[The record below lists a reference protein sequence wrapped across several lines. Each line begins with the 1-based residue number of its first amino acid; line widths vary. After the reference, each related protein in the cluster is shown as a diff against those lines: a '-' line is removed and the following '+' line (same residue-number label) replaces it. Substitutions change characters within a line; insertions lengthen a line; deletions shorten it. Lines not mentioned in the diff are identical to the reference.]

1 MFDWK
6 KPENL
11 LSKFLSRKHTY
22 HQDILSFC
30 SFVYNN
36 YLFLCSSVEN
46 SAFWEI
52 YGISTGYVR
61 EMFEQ
66 HLPLLKPFT
75 HRCFTHFTGNVAQF
89 CEIHDKYVE
98 PHKFFSIHLELS
110 KQFYIFANDIF
121 VMGVTYDN
129 SEKKFVF
136 DFEHDGTE
144 DIVSLTGNGYQVE
157 AFGKCFYYGYEF
169 SEQVE
174 SSVRT
179 AFIKYVKFTE
189 ALQETPDLTNFIKKA
204 VDNLHNKIN
213 LYNYDLVVMPESK
226 SKVNQYMLRY
236 IYRFAQP
243 TLYKMTLI
251 KALPSNI
258 SFDMKAYEKQ
268 YLDDI
273 LENGMPRYSQAA
285 KEQAKSSINAMLD
298 MIRKKE
304 YFTIA
309 KDVKKSRLRPYI
321 MNFLRF
327 ESDEEKELC
336 SMIRQQNVLVID
348 DVTTSGSTL
357 NEILRTLRILNE
369 DNNIT
374 IFSLIGRKDLMA
386 ESL

>member
-1 MFDWK
+1 MWN
-6 KPENL
+6 P
-11 LSKFLSRKHTY
+11 T
-22 HQDILSFC
+22 
-30 SFVYNN
+30 
-36 YLFLCSSVEN
+36 
-46 SAFWEI
+46 
-52 YGISTGYVR
+52 
-61 EMFEQ
+61 
-66 HLPLLKPFT
+66 
-75 HRCFTHFTGNVAQF
+75 
-89 CEIHDKYVE
+89 KY
-98 PHKFFSIHLELS
+98 FSIHLELS

-189 ALQETPDLTNFIKKA
+189 ALQDTPDLTNFIKKA